1 MASSA
6 HTDLF
11 TFTPYGKKPLK
22 EQVTPHKIALLTLVY
37 EYCELKRAQ
46 IDILPDFG
54 AQPKDSNISERE
66 KRDFMTTALK
76 LLQSPDLSLKEL
88 TEQLPPILKP
98 QHYDA
103 FLARLKEFYD
113 EGVLPLMDFFQELAK
128 LLNDTTTQPVIS
140 GSSVLGIF
148 LRRMILAFEKLSF
161 SQVTKLYT
169 RYKLYYEE
177 YSVPQAEDS
186 EAFGGSLIDSVN
198 SISGHLT
205 RSALGKPFDH
215 SHLDDGKLGDGGGF
229 YSQKQAEYF
238 ISRQGF
244 LLKHNENEALTP
256 IKLQERITDMLKSN
270 PDIAEAHF
278 LSYLNNLRVKEYC
291 TSLHNLYHYFDR
303 NTNIGGDSNK
313 NPEDDISRR
322 YAALNLAA
330 LHYRLGHKEESLAAL
345 QEAIRMAQETN
356 DSVCLQ
362 QALSWLH
369 RLEEPGASRT
379 AILMARS
386 VAKSGE
392 ISLPNLTSLSIQA
405 LARHN
410 ALVTAKPASVF
421 DFLLKSDILN
431 CQHSQSHFMCVSYAQ
446 KAALWHMYGKRE
458 MCSVSSQ
465 LVLNLDTSE
474 GGIYHNGEPVCIAL
488 CNMAKFY
495 ANNGQY
501 SASLDIINNAKN
513 RFPSNSQYA
522 SIWMICE
529 QEVLFD
535 RYLLNGKWGAAEQSI
550 INLRALDEDEA
561 EIRNAIL
568 NKEKGEVTEALS
580 VLHKLLEKCKTN
592 QNKYIPEFRCRIL
605 LTLTE
610 LYIQT
615 GNNTSAISH
624 TLDCISFAKEHH
636 HQYMVAIATVHLAY
650 IQFQM
655 KLSVQ
660 AINLLDKYMIYI
672 LSHGSVFDKARTMYC
687 YTKCL
692 VGAKAGASDRIS
704 GLNSAVSILNTVIEY
719 FRKIEAFGR
728 VKDAIYFQARLYHE
742 LGYMAE
748 RNKCA
753 YQFKQLNQQY
763 PTLLRMSVNAL

>member
-1 MASSA
+1 MTLRYWKMASSA

-76 LLQSPDLSLKEL
+76 LLQSPDLK
-88 TEQLPPILKP
+88 
-98 QHYDA
+98 
-103 FLARLKEFYD
+103 FYD

-128 LLNDTTTQPVIS
+128 LLNDTSTQPVIS

-169 RYKLYYEE
+169 RYKLYFEE

-186 EAFGGSLIDSVN
+186 EAFGGSLMDSVN

-270 PDIAEAHF
+270 PDIAEA
-278 LSYLNNLRVKEYC
+278 YC

-330 LHYRLGHKEESLAAL
+330 LHYRLGH
-345 QEAIRMAQETN
+345 N
-356 DSVCLQ
+356 
-362 QALSWLH
+362 WLH

-410 ALVTAKPASVF
+410 ALVTAKPA
-421 DFLLKSDILN
+421 
-431 CQHSQSHFMCVSYAQ
+431 
-446 KAALWHMYGKRE
+446 RE

-535 RYLLNGKWGAAEQSI
+535 RYLLNGKWGAAEQ
-550 INLRALDEDEA
+550 
-561 EIRNAIL
+561 NAIL

-636 HQYMVAIATVHLAY
+636 HQYIVAIATVHLAY
-650 IQFQM
+650 IQM

-660 AINLLDKYMIYI
+660 AINLLDKYMIHI